1 MSVSV
6 NQFYNTG
13 LPNISY
19 VIDYELSEDGYYSE
33 EPVSLSLA
41 KQYCRVLTGNA
52 EDDLINLFI
61 ASARLAIERI
71 TGLSLVSKV
80 AQVMMLAPQAQFEIP
95 FGPVTGTITWV
106 DQDATGS
113 SMQTIGFDFPKT
125 LTPYSI
131 ITTATY
137 TCGYT
142 STTIPRELI
151 NAILF
156 QVNYLYENRG
166 DQSDQGTVC
175 KAAANLARKY
185 SRINTVFQ

>member
-1 MSVSV
+1 MVTV
-6 NQFYNTG
+6 NQFPSG

-19 VIDYELSEDGYYSE
+19 VIDYELTEDGYYSE
-33 EPVSLSLA
+33 EPVSLDLA
-41 KQYCRVLTGNA
+41 KQYCRILTGDA

-80 AQVMMLAPQAQFEIP
+80 AQVMMLPVQQGFEVP
-95 FGPVTGTITWV
+95 FGPVTSAITWV
-106 DQDATGS
+106 DENQTGS
-113 SMQTIGFDFPKT
+113 SIETIGFDFPKT
-125 LTPYSI
+125 STPYSI
-131 ITTATY
+131 VTTATY

-142 STTIPRELI
+142 SDNVPKELK

-166 DQSDQGTVC
+166 DNSDQGTVC
-175 KAAANLARKY
+175 KAAGNLARKY
-185 SRINTVFQ
+185 SRINTIFQ

>member
-1 MSVSV
+1 MVSV
-6 NQFYNTG
+6 NNFSNNNQ
-13 LPNISY
+13 PNISY
-19 VIDYELSEDGYYSE
+19 VVDYELSEDGYYSE
-33 EPVSLSLA
+33 EPVSLDLA

-52 EDDLINLFI
+52 EDNLINLFI
-61 ASARLAIERI
+61 SSARLAIERI

-80 AQVMMLAPQAQFEIP
+80 AQTMILAPQQGFEIP
-95 FGPVTGTITWV
+95 FGPVTGAITWV
-106 DQDATGS
+106 DQGQTGS
-113 SMQTIGFDFPKT
+113 SMQTIGFEFPKT
-125 LTPYSI
+125 ETPYSI
-131 ITTATY
+131 VTTATY

-142 STTIPRELI
+142 STTIPRELV

-156 QVNYLYENRG
+156 QVNFLYENRG